1 MIIERGGKMPHIQV
15 EYSANIQSLDTTG
28 LLSDIN
34 QALIATG
41 VVQAQDLKSRITMN
55 SDYLIGLA
63 DDEVEQA
70 YIHVQLSILSGRTDA
85 EKAKLQDQVLMA
97 LQRFKVTCPK
107 KLQVQLSSELIEMS
121 KVFYRKAVV
130 EIA

>member
-1 MIIERGGKMPHIQV
+1 MPHIQV

>member
-1 MIIERGGKMPHIQV
+1 MPHIQV

-55 SDYLIGLA
+55 SDYLIGLV

>member
-1 MIIERGGKMPHIQV
+1 MPHIQV

-63 DDEVEQA
+63 DDEIEQA